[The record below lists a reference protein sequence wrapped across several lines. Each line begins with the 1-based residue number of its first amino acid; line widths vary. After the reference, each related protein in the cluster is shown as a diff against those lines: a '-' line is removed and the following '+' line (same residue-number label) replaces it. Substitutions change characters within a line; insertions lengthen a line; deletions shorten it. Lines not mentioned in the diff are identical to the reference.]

1 MRALMIAAAVAAL
14 TCSISAPSYAQT
26 SQQALMK
33 SCNTDAAAKK
43 LKGDARKSFMAD
55 CLAGKAAETPAG
67 QPAATAQAPQAN
79 QQQRMKECNANA
91 TSQKLKGTA
100 RKDFMSS
107 CLSGGTAASAPAA
120 APSSTTAA
128 APAAQTT
135 AQSPQASQ
143 QQRMKECNA
152 NATSQKLKGTARK
165 DFMSS
170 CLSGSSAA
178 STSSTSIPPVTNAPN
193 PQAPAATRTTVAPGA
208 PVQPK
213 QPTTSG
219 SAPAT
224 AALGPGQYATEAQ
237 AKSTC
242 ASDTVVWVNTESHI
256 YHFKNASDY
265 GKTKQ
270 GAYMCEREAVAG
282 GSRAAK
288 NEKRS

>member
-14 TCSISAPSYAQT
+14 TCSISAASYAQT

-33 SCNTDAAAKK
+33 SCNSDAAAKK
-43 LKGDARKSFMAD
+43 LKGDARKSFMSD
-55 CLAGKAAETPAG
+55 CLAGKVQTSQTPSTQPMSTAAQT
-67 QPAATAQAPQAN
+67 PQAT
-79 QQQRMKECNANA
+79 QQQRMKDCNANA
-91 TSQKLKGTA
+91 ASQKLKGNA

-107 CLSGGTAASAPAA
+107 CLSGGTAASTPGSATATVPPAA
-120 APSSTTAA
+120 PTTAEK
-128 APAAQTT
+128 PA
-135 AQSPQASQ
+135 
-143 QQRMKECNA
+143 
-152 NATSQKLKGTARK
+152 
-165 DFMSS
+165 
-170 CLSGSSAA
+170 
-178 STSSTSIPPVTNAPN
+178 
-193 PQAPAATRTTVAPGA
+193 APAATRTIAAPGA

-224 AALGPGQYATEAQ
+224 TALGPGQYANEAQ

-242 ASDTVVWVNTESHI
+242 GTDTVVWVNLESHI
-256 YHFKNASDY
+256 YHFKNTADY
-265 GKTKQ
+265 GKTKK